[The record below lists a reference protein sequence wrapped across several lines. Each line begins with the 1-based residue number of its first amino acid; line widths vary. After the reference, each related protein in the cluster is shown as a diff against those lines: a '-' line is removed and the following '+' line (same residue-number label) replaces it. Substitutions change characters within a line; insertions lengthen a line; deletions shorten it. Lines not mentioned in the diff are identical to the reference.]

1 MGNYNHENHKQLMV
15 HKSIKDSLDNLMG
28 APDMSGITTYNGV
41 IQRLIF
47 NSVASGSCLQSA

>member
-1 MGNYNHENHKQLMV
+1 MMGSYNHENHKQIMV
-15 HKSIKDSLDNLMG
+15 HLEVKNSLNQLMG

-47 NSVASGSCLQSA
+47 NSVASGSCLQ